1 MDNICINCIELNSK
15 IISLEGD
22 IDELKKDNLELKNRI
37 AILEFDKIKHKIIT
51 AIQDIYLYKNLDKII
66 LIKNSLLK
74 LRKLGNNY
82 NHYIDE
88 DYNEYEINCKQLYL
102 LYKLNKLSNNEKNI
116 INNIFTKDED
126 LINEIIKYLDININK
141 NIKMNKDILF
151 DIESWWNY

>member
-15 IISLEGD
+15 IISLEGN
-22 IDELKKDNLELKNRI
+22 IDELKNKI

-66 LIKNSLLK
+66 LIKNSLFK

-102 LYKLNKLSNNEKNI
+102 LY
-116 INNIFTKDED
+116 
-126 LINEIIKYLDININK
+126 
-141 NIKMNKDILF
+141 
-151 DIESWWNY
+151 

>member
-1 MDNICINCIELNSK
+1 MDNKCINCIELNNK
-15 IISLEGD
+15 IISLEGN
-22 IDELKKDNLELKNRI
+22 IDELKNKI

-51 AIQDIYLYKNLDKII
+51 AIQDIYLYNNLDKITI
-66 LIKNSLLK
+66 IKNSLFI

-82 NHYIDE
+82 NHYINE

>member
-15 IISLEGD
+15 IISLECN
-22 IDELKKDNLELKNRI
+22 IDELINDNQELKNRI
-37 AILEFDKIKHKIIT
+37 AILEFDKIKHKIIN
-51 AIQDIYLYKNLDKII
+51 AIQDIYLYKNLDKITI
-66 LIKNSLLK
+66 IKNSLFK